1 MRLNHLALL
10 VGLASLVL
18 GTAAPA
24 ADEPME
30 SDHIDHRHSGV
41 RIASSRLHPE
51 DIRLSQD
58 QALVWMNYSRY
69 GARVVFPAEVAK
81 KIACDS
87 KTAFTIDG
95 EKLVSRKIQGRG
107 FASLCKLSPG
117 TYDYQVDLISGA
129 ASVEH
134 TLKGRVIV
142 Q

>member
-1 MRLNHLALL
+1 MHLNRLALV
-10 VGLASLVL
+10 VGISSLVL
-18 GTAAPA
+18 GTAVPA
-24 ADEPME
+24 ADEPSE
-30 SDHIDHRHSGV
+30 SDHVASPHSGV
-41 RIASSRLHPE
+41 RIAASRLHPKE
-51 DIRLSQD
+51 MRLTQD
-58 QALVWMNYSRY
+58 QALVWMNYSRF
-69 GARVVFPAEVAK
+69 GARVVFPVEVAK
-81 KIACDS
+81 KISCDS

-129 ASVEH
+129 ASVEN